1 MRIEGENREKWR
13 DFLEWRKKETLTV
26 DKNGCGK
33 KNSSFFFTVEDRSLV
48 CTTTTQVVNQY
59 PIIKWMSPME
69 YLKEKRYP
77 KVATWCRQ
85 PKSSDDGGRNWVTC
99 LPTQ

>member
-33 KNSSFFFTVEDRSLV
+33 KKQLLFLHGWGQKPCLHNYHTSGK
-48 CTTTTQVVNQY
+48 
-59 PIIKWMSPME
+59 PIS
-69 YLKEKRYP
+69 Y
-77 KVATWCRQ
+77 
-85 PKSSDDGGRNWVTC
+85 N
-99 LPTQ
+99 